1 VLESCHVSHY
11 YGTERALC
19 DVNLRV
25 AKGEFVSIVG
35 ASGGGKSTLLSILST
50 LLRPTEGEVLLA
62 GASITSLANLDHVRR
77 TQIGFVFQFHYLI
90 GYLTVFE
97 NVEIAAVDHHA
108 ERIDEVLEALDIAP
122 IRNKYPDAISGGQRQ
137 RAAIARAIINEPK
150 ILFADE
156 PTGNLDSK
164 NSTKVYEIFRKLC
177 DQGATLVVATHDPRI
192 SEVADRLVELEDGR
206 IR

>member
-1 VLESCHVSHY
+1 VLESRHVSHY
-11 YGTERALC
+11 YGTELALR
-19 DVNLRV
+19 DVSLHV
-25 AKGEFVSIVG
+25 AEGEFVSIVG

-50 LLRPTEGEVLLA
+50 LLRPTKGEVLLA
-62 GASITSLANLDHVRR
+62 GTNIASLANLDHVRR

-90 GYLTVFE
+90 DYLTVFE
-97 NVEIAAVDHHA
+97 NIELAAVERNT
-108 ERIDEVLEALDIAP
+108 ERIDAVIDSLDIGR

-150 ILFADE
+150 VIFADE

-164 NSTKVYEIFRKLC
+164 NSTNVYGIFRKLC

-192 SEVADRLVELEDGR
+192 SKVADRSIELKDGR